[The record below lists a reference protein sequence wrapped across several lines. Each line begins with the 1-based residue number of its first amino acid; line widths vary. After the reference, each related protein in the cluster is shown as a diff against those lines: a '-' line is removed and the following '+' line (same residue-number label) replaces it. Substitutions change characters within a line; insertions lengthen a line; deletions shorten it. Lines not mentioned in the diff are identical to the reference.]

1 MTFDDFLAIVA
12 IGKSKESARVY
23 GVQLSAWRNF
33 ADERGLN
40 PLAPTPNGIADFL
53 ATIPNAQTRASVKS
67 MLMTAFTALAIAT
80 RDNADIARLEGI
92 KAIGK

>member
-12 IGKSKESARVY
+12 IGKSKETGRVY
-23 GVQLSAWRNF
+23 GVHLSAWKEF
-33 ADERGLN
+33 CEGRGLN
-40 PLAPTPNGIADFL
+40 PLAPTPNAIADFL

-80 RDNADIARLEGI
+80 RDTADIERLEAI
-92 KAIGK
+92 KSI

>member
-23 GVQLSAWRNF
+23 GVHLLAWRGF
-33 ADERGLN
+33 CDEGGLN

-67 MLMTAFTALAIAT
+67 MLTTAFTALAIHT
-80 RDNADIARLEGI
+80 RALADIERLEGI

>member
-23 GVQLSAWRNF
+23 GVQLSAWRKF

-67 MLMTAFTALAIAT
+67 MLTTAFTALAIHT
-80 RDNADIARLEGI
+80 RANDDIARLEGI
-92 KAIGK
+92 KSI